1 MPAHLLTQLECKN
14 ATCQTASLRKLHDGD
29 GLYLWVYP
37 DGRKYWRLRY
47 WQGGKEK
54 SLSLGVFD
62 GKAGVTLKVARAKRD
77 ALRKKMESGLDPS
90 AGFRKYMILRR
101 LLDECDSHSVRQLF
115 IPVVE
120 IAHTGPQS

>member
-1 MPAHLLTQLECKN
+1 MPSNLLTLLECKN

-47 WQGGKEK
+47 WQEGKEK

-62 GKAGVTLKVARAKRD
+62 GKAGVTLKEARTKRD
-77 ALRKKMESGLDPS
+77 ALRKQMESGLDPS
-90 AGFRKYMILRR
+90 AERKAEASREKAPARR
-101 LLDECDSHSVRQLF
+101 PARRVPRSAAEDCHL
-115 IPVVE
+115 
-120 IAHTGPQS
+120 